1 MADSSDPILTSIRET
16 KAKYVRLGRSGL
28 HVSVPIL
35 GAMSFG
41 HKDWQ
46 PWVVEEEEALG
57 ILKAAFDR
65 GVNTWDTANVYS
77 NGVSEEIIGKAIKK
91 YDVPREKL
99 VILTKCS
106 SWVGDSPGSKAYMY
120 REKCGQ
126 SKDYVNQGGLSRKAI
141 LSAVEAS
148 LKRMGLDY
156 IDVLQIHR
164 YDPHTPVEET
174 MATLHDLVRA
184 GTVRYIGASSMWTY
198 QFATMQFCAEK
209 HGWTQFISMQ
219 NQYNLLYR
227 EEEREMNRYCSE
239 TGVGIIPWSPLC
251 RGHLAR
257 PPSSSSSSTRSSA
270 EEKLKAFLK
279 AGYAESDHTIIERV
293 HEVAGRKGWKM
304 SQVAL
309 AWLAPRVSSPIVGCS
324 SVDRLDEALETRD
337 KQLTKEEEKYLEEPY
352 VARDVQGHT

>member
-1 MADSSDPILTSIRET
+1 MADSNDPVLKSIRET
-16 KAKYVRLGRSGL
+16 KAQYVRLGRSGL

-41 HKDWQ
+41 HKEWQ
-46 PWVVEEEEALG
+46 PWVIEEEEALV
-57 ILKAAFDR
+57 ILKTAFDR

-77 NGVSEEIIGKAIKK
+77 NGISEEIIGKAIRK
-91 YDVPREKL
+91 YGIPREKL

-141 LSAVEAS
+141 FSAVQAS
-148 LKRMGLDY
+148 LKRMDLDY
-156 IDVLQIHR
+156 IDILQIHR
-164 YDPHTPVEET
+164 FDPNTPIEET
-174 MATLHDLVRA
+174 MAALHDLVRA

-198 QFATMQFCAEK
+198 QFASMQFCAQQ

-227 EEEREMNRYCSE
+227 EEEREMNRFCNE
-239 TGVGIIPWSPLC
+239 TGVGLIPWSPLC

-257 PPSSSSSSTRSSA
+257 PPSSSPGSTRSSA

-279 AGYAESDHTIIERV
+279 TGYAKSDHAIIKRV
-293 HEVAGRKGWKM
+293 QELADKKGWTM
-304 SQVAL
+304 SNIAL
-309 AWLAPRVSSPIVGCS
+309 AWINKRVSSPIVGCS
-324 SVDRLDEALETRD
+324 SIERLDEALETRG
-337 KQLTKEEEKYLEEPY
+337 KVLTDDEEKYLEEPY
-352 VARDVQGHT
+352 VPREVQGHV